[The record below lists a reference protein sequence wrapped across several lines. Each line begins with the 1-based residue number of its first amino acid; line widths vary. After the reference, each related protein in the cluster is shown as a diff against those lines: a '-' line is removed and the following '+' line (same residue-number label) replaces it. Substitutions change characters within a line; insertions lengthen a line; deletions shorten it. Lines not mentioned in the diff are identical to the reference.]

1 MNVSVQGPHTRPEG
15 PTAPPG
21 LGNPRRLLDQ
31 WTVATIAPWGAAD
44 VEEAGTLLVG
54 SEEAETLT
62 SRTAVPLGVLLPG
75 QANPASPESAY

>member
-15 PTAPPG
+15 PTALPG

-31 WTVATIAPWGAAD
+31 WTVATIAPCVEAGAWGAAD

-75 QANPASPESAY
+75 